1 MRIVLGLSGGV
12 DSSVAAALLQE
23 RGHAV
28 VGVYLKFDDGAPTC
42 PSREDIAMAK
52 RVAAHLDI
60 PFLVR
65 DVTAAYEERVLQPMV
80 RAYAA
85 GQTPNPDT
93 ACNRWVKFDVLL
105 AVARELGADAIA
117 TGHYVRLR
125 RITRGRVTLLR
136 GADSMKDQSYF
147 LWECTVEQL
156 ERSMFPIGEYRK
168 EQVRA
173 MARLRGLPNWDR
185 RSTRGVCFLGNRDLP
200 AYLAG
205 RGVRGDAAIVTTT
218 GAHLGIVS
226 DASAYTVG
234 QRVRFPGRAVPHYV
248 VQNNIAAH
256 TMTVSDAPDDPA
268 RSRRTLIADDARWIG
283 GLPPAIFS
291 CEARIRH
298 RQQPERCLVRMMGAR
313 IVVALDHP
321 QTGVAP
327 GQAVV
332 FSDGDRILGG
342 ATIAM

>member
-12 DSSVAAALLQE
+12 DSSLAAALLRE
-23 RGHAV
+23 RGHDV

-117 TGHYVRLR
+117 TGHYARLR
-125 RITRGRVTLLR
+125 RHARGRVMLLR
-136 GADSMKDQSYF
+136 GADPVKDQSYF
-147 LWECTVEQL
+147 LWECTAEQL
-156 ERSMFPIGEYRK
+156 ERSIFPIGDYRK

-173 MARLRGLPNWDR
+173 MARMRGLPNWDR

-200 AYLAG
+200 SYLAG
-205 RGVRGDAAIVTTT
+205 RGVRGDATVVTTS
-218 GAHLGIVS
+218 GALVGTVS
-226 DASAYTVG
+226 DAPAYTVG
-234 QRVRFPGRAVPHYV
+234 QRVRFGGQPAPRYV
-248 VQNNIAAH
+248 VQNNMGAH
-256 TMTVSDAPDDPA
+256 TITVSETTDDPA
-268 RSRRTLIADDARWIG
+268 RSRRVLIADGARWIG
-283 GLPPAIFS
+283 GLLPETFS

-313 IVVALDHP
+313 VSVALDRP

-332 FSDGDRILGG
+332 FNDGDRILGG
-342 ATIAM
+342 ATIVL